1 MNMGLLTE
9 HDMNVGDHTETTEV
23 LLTLLSQNKA
33 LEGTSTNFILQ
44 VKPTPNPPPNF
55 PSYKILDNPMVF

>member
-9 HDMNVGDHTETTEV
+9 HDMNAAAGGEHSETAEV

-33 LEGTSTNFILQ
+33 LEGKLVRHTTY
-44 VKPTPNPPPNF
+44 TT
-55 PSYKILDNPMVF
+55 

>member
-9 HDMNVGDHTETTEV
+9 HDMNAGDHTETTEV

-33 LEGTSTNFILQ
+33 LEGM
-44 VKPTPNPPPNF
+44 VCHPNLIF
-55 PSYKILDNPMVF
+55 

>member
-9 HDMNVGDHTETTEV
+9 HDMNAAGGAAEHSETAEV

-33 LEGTSTNFILQ
+33 LEGKQRF
-44 VKPTPNPPPNF
+44 
-55 PSYKILDNPMVF
+55 